1 MAGAVGA
8 GGIGN
13 VAIAYGFILF
23 ENFFK
28 PGQRRFAVDLLL
40 TWSVLSAAS
49 KQCFELTWSVLSTIS
64 KQCFELSA
72 ASFLVCSLIFVEYK

>member
-13 VAIAYGFILF
+13 VAIAYGAILF

-28 PGQRRFAVDLLL
+28 LRQLCLAVGICNRLRQSYLQSQN
-40 TWSVLSAAS
+40 SVLSNLRLAS
-49 KQCFELTWSVLSTIS
+49 
-64 KQCFELSA
+64 
-72 ASFLVCSLIFVEYK
+72 